1 MGPKCAVFAG
11 DDGVDLA
18 ATFLQLRY
26 NELTKF
32 IRESGS
38 CDKNKIG
45 FGKIM
50 SMEISKADVFHKVV
64 RAEPTKGIK
73 VAIDDISD
81 ALSKYRLALVF
92 GWQDVAQ
99 RYRRSRVGAFWL
111 TLNMAVFIGALGLIF
126 GTLFNSEM
134 REFLPY
140 LCAGVIMWSFI
151 STSLSEGCTTFS
163 SADGIILQVRLPLFT
178 HVMRAL
184 WRNLIIFMHNIVIF
198 PIVALIM
205 GKSLSFYLLLA
216 VPGLVLVCLNL
227 AWMMLVLAT
236 VCARY
241 RDMTQVLT
249 NILQV
254 LFYAT
259 PIMWMDKT
267 LPGHVSRVFINWNP
281 FYHLIQLVR
290 APLFGE
296 APATLSWVIVGSIA
310 VLGWVFALMFF
321 GKYRWRVA
329 YWL

>member
-1 MGPKCAVFAG
+1 
-11 DDGVDLA
+11 
-18 ATFLQLRY
+18 
-26 NELTKF
+26 
-32 IRESGS
+32 
-38 CDKNKIG
+38 
-45 FGKIM
+45 M
-50 SMEISKADVFHKVV
+50 SIEISGVAVSHELAPA
-64 RAEPTKGIK
+64 RPTKGPK
-73 VAIDDISD
+73 VAIDDISE
-81 ALSKYRLALVF
+81 ALSKYRLALIF

-126 GTLFNSEM
+126 GTLFQSEM

-163 SADGIILQVRLPLFT
+163 SAEGIILQVRLPLFT

-184 WRNLIIFMHNIVIF
+184 WRNLIIFAHNVVIF
-198 PIVALIM
+198 PVVAFLM
-205 GKSLSFYLLLA
+205 GKSLNLYLLLS
-216 VPGLVLVCLNL
+216 VPGLMLVCLNL

-290 APLFGE
+290 APLLGE
-296 APATLSWVIVGSIA
+296 APASLSWVVAGGLA
-310 VLGWVFALMFF
+310 VLGWVFALIFF